1 MLTDKQKKDI
11 YALLIDRFH
20 SENEIPLASVSL
32 FLNKEIDY
40 KKAGYPKRRSLLN
53 DLPFVERKRQEGS
66 PNVTVI
72 LHTDVKQ
79 IKKEGK
85 KKPSLGKV
93 KQLLKKTV
101 YQRK

>member
-40 KKAGYPKRRSLLN
+40 KKAG
-53 DLPFVERKRQEGS
+53 F
-66 PNVTVI
+66 
-72 LHTDVKQ
+72 
-79 IKKEGK
+79 
-85 KKPSLGKV
+85 
-93 KQLLKKTV
+93 
-101 YQRK
+101 